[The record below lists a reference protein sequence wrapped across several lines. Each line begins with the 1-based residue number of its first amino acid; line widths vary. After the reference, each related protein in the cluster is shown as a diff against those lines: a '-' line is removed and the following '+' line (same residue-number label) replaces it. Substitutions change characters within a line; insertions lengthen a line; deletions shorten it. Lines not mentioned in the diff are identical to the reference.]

1 MTEPSPQ
8 TPDPLLVVLSGP
20 SGVGKDAVLALMRQ
34 EPGPFHFAV
43 TATTRPMRPD
53 ERDGTDYTF
62 VSEQEFRR
70 MIDDGELLEWAEVYG
85 YLYGVPKGQIIGA
98 LGEGKDVIVKPDVQ
112 GAATIRK
119 LAPDGLFIF
128 LAPSSLEELADRLR
142 LRMTES
148 SEALQLRLETAQAEM
163 DESAKFDHVVVNRQD
178 RLDETVAEI
187 RRIVDHERL
196 RAPRKRMRL

>member
-1 MTEPSPQ
+1 MSEAPEQGSA
-8 TPDPLLVVLSGP
+8 PLLVVLSGP
-20 SGVGKDAVLALMRQ
+20 SGVGKDAVLSLMRQ

-53 ERDGTDYTF
+53 ERDGIDYTF

-148 SEALQLRLETAQAEM
+148 SDALQLRLETAQAEM

-196 RAPRKRMRL
+196 RAPRRKIQL

>member
-1 MTEPSPQ
+1 MTEASQ
-8 TPDPLLVVLSGP
+8 QGSTPLLVVLSGP
-20 SGVGKDAVLALMRQ
+20 SGVGKDAVLARMRD

-53 ERDGTDYTF
+53 ERDGIDYLF
-62 VSEQEFRR
+62 VAEPEFRR

-85 YLYGVPKGQIIGA
+85 YLYGVPKSQITRA
-98 LGEGKDVIVKPDVQ
+98 LREGKDVIVKPDVQ

-128 LAPSSLEELADRLR
+128 LAPSSLEELAKRLR

-196 RAPRKRMRL
+196 RAPRRKIQL